1 MSSFMEKMMKT
12 MTGTCTTSCMQPVN
26 MDLSSMVRS
35 VTVKKDSVTFFGTV
49 YDANGAH
56 PDPKKV
62 DAIHKMPPPDNK
74 QQLQHFLGMVTY
86 LSPFIASLSTHTAP
100 L

>member
-1 MSSFMEKMMKT
+1 MMSSFMEKMMKT
-12 MTGTCTTSCMQPVN
+12 MTGTCITSCVHACEHGLVFN
-26 MDLSSMVRS
+26 GEKCE
-35 VTVKKDSVTFFGTV
+35 VKKDSVTFFGTV

-74 QQLQHFLGMVTY
+74 
-86 LSPFIASLSTHTAP
+86 
-100 L
+100 

>member
-1 MSSFMEKMMKT
+1 MHVACEHGLVFNGEK
-12 MTGTCTTSCMQPVN
+12 CE
-26 MDLSSMVRS
+26 
-35 VTVKKDSVTFFGTV
+35 VKKDSVTFFGTV

-62 DAIHKMPPPDNK
+62 DAIHKIPPPDNK

-86 LSPFIASLSTHTAP
+86 LSPFIHHSLHTP
-100 L
+100 HHYENY